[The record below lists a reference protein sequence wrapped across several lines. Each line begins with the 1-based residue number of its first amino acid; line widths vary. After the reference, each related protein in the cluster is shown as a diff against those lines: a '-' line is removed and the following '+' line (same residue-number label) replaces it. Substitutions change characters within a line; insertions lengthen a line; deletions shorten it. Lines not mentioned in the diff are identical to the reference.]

1 VTFLAELTDKAA
13 LLNRLADP
21 TARIITKPVKA
32 EAIYDF
38 LDLSVTRS
46 STAAVNKRIK
56 PVAIIDKD
64 TASVSCLSFCADTSE
79 LSDLTRSCLASSIGH
94 FIRG

>member
-1 VTFLAELTDKAA
+1 
-13 LLNRLADP
+13 LNRLADP
-21 TARIITKPVKA
+21 SARIITKPVKA
-32 EAIYDF
+32 EAVYDF

-46 STAAVNKRIK
+46 PTAAVNKRIK

-64 TASVSCLSFCADTSE
+64 TASVSFLSFCADTSE
-79 LSDLTRSCLASSIGH
+79 LSDLTRPCLASSIGH